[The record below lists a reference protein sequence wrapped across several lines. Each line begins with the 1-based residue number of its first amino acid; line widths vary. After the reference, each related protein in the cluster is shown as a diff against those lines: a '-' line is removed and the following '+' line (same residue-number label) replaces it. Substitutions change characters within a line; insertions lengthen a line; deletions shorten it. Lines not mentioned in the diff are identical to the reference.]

1 MVIDQRLFYVTGLR
15 NLCSQK
21 RKSPLRPNS
30 PVQSKVQKQSLQ
42 NCVVTNRKTSLS
54 RSPRLGAFSMR
65 AYSSFNVSLAD
76 TGGSQ
81 ATMVIDYSQ
90 TIKGQ
95 TSKDAFNFPIMQ
107 DLLDQ
112 EAENT
117 VFSNI
122 DLKFAYNQIPLHR
135 KDMIFTAFEVNSRLT
150 EFIRLLFGVTNAV
163 AAFKRDMTAFVHRHS
178 LKRKHQYLDDV
189 IIGGRYEEEHQENL
203 RIFLKADEIEGLT
216 LNKARCVFGRKRVSM
231 LGHIVGAGSEQ
242 PDPSRIKTLMDVQI
256 PKSSS

>member
-1 MVIDQRLFYVTGLR
+1 MTGLG

-54 RSPRLGAFSMR
+54 RSSRLDASSMR

-76 TGGSQ
+76 TRVCRYGGSQ

-90 TIKGQ
+90 TINGH
-95 TSKDAFNFPIMQ
+95 TSKDAFHFPIMQ

-112 EAENT
+112 EAGNT
-117 VFSNI
+117 VFLNL

-135 KDMIFTAFEVNSRLT
+135 KDMIFTAFEVNSRLS

-163 AAFKRDMTAFVHRHS
+163 AAFQRDRTAFVRRHS

-203 RIFLKADEIEGLT
+203 RIFLLADEIEGLT
-216 LNKARCVFGRKRVSM
+216 LNRAKCVFGRKRVSM

-242 PDPSRIKTLMDVQI
+242 PDPSQIKTLMDVRI
-256 PKSSS
+256 PENSS